1 MEGLQNLTIKSS
13 EEIEMEFSVFG
24 INEEKDQNK
33 KCNYIPDEMLSTDF
47 IPFDSKDNAK
57 DDTN

>member
-1 MEGLQNLTIKSS
+1 MEGLNNLTIKSS

-33 KCNYIPDEMLSTDF
+33 NCNSIPDKKLNKGF
-47 IPFDSKDNAK
+47 IPFERKDNVK